1 MQCQCARGGWEIRPQ
16 GLSGHSPGTELLLW
30 KEQEQEAPLE
40 KEVMQLKVCENS
52 STPNRQQ
59 EAALEA
65 ITLDHLSGCAGEF
78 IHNICTV

>member
-1 MQCQCARGGWEIRPQ
+1 MLEVDGKL
-16 GLSGHSPGTELLLW
+16 GLRVCRDIQPGTELLLW

-65 ITLDHLSGCAGEF
+65 ITLDHVSGCAGEF